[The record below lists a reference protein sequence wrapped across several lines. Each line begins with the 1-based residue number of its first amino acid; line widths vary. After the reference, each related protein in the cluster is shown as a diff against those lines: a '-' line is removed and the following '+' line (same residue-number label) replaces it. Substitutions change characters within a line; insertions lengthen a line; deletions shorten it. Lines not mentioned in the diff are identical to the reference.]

1 MEGIRIYQLLSK
13 ASRPQLNRFEKFIA
27 SPYFNKNAP
36 ITALSEVLIQS
47 IKTETSPPSKHDFW
61 NNSIKATKGEYDDL
75 KFRKICNDVLD
86 RYEQF
91 LINEELAKN
100 RLLKSNLLLSSIK
113 ENKLIGLA
121 EKHISKSAKVIER
134 SVDQSADFYL
144 QKYMYNKSI
153 YNLKTNYEKKAQIK
167 KTIDSITYKDLSEN
181 LDAFYVIEK
190 LRHATDV
197 LSWRKIYKSNIEV
210 DISTALMMID
220 NLNLSEIPAVKIY
233 HLMYLLMSDDGTQS
247 DFKLLRGLA
256 EEQIDVF
263 PASERREIL
272 DVLLTYCIKE
282 SNKGSS
288 VLYEDLLNLYDWG
301 IDSEIMLENG
311 TLSPTTFRNYVLAG
325 LRSSSYPEVEKFIKL
340 RAPLLEQ
347 KHREN
352 AVYFSSARLNFYKKN
367 YNEVIT
373 NLSKVNYD
381 DVFYAVESRML
392 LMATYFENG
401 DFDPLESTV
410 DAFLKFLQREK
421 KLESFKKNAYLNFC
435 KYLRRFIQFKEKDYD
450 AFMTKIVET
459 NPMYN
464 KAWLLKKVEAYKA

>member
-1 MEGIRIYQLLSK
+1 MEGIRIYQLLIK
-13 ASRPQLNRFEKFIA
+13 ATRPQLNRFEKFIS
-27 SPYFNKNAP
+27 SPYFNKNTS
-36 ITALSEVLIQS
+36 IVALADVLIDS
-47 IKTETSPPSKHDFW
+47 IKTGTQPPSKQEFW
-61 NNSIKATKGEYDDL
+61 EGHIEKIKGQFDDL
-75 KFRKICNDVLD
+75 KFRKLCNDVLD

-100 RLLKSNLLLSSIK
+100 RLLKSNLLLTSIK

-121 EKHISKSAKVIER
+121 EKHISKSAKIMER
-134 SVDQSADFYL
+134 SMDQSADYYL
-144 QKYMYNKSI
+144 QKYFYNKSI
-153 YNLKTNYEKKAQIK
+153 YNLKTNYEKKAEIK

-210 DISTALMMID
+210 EISTALTMLKD
-220 NLNLSEIPAVKIY
+220 LRLSELPAVKIY
-233 HLMYLLMSDDGTQS
+233 HLMYLLMSDAGSKS
-247 DFKLLRGLA
+247 DFKLLRQMA

-325 LRSSSYPEVEKFIKL
+325 LRSSSYPEVEKFIQL

-367 YNEVIT
+367 YDEVISF
-373 NLSKVNYD
+373 LSKVNYD

-421 KLESFKKNAYLNFC
+421 KLENFKKNAYLNFC
-435 KYLRRFIQFKEKDYD
+435 KYLRRFIQFKEKDYE
-450 AFMTKIVET
+450 AFMDKIIET

-464 KAWLLKKVEAYKA
+464 KAWLLNKVEAYKA